1 MGTLQDFIK
10 DKKIGQQIT
19 SMTRMEALAIIQDV
33 HKLINSDGGV
43 LDLEDAWASG
53 DKRKMLRARQTFCL
67 FNMLTRM
74 TDPELDMF
82 SIGIKMKRV
91 SRLIFRVGT
100 PAEDGATRIECRFIR
115 KRMT

>member
-1 MGTLQDFIK
+1 MGTLQEFVTS
-10 DKKIGQQIT
+10 KKVGQQVT
-19 SMTRMEALAIIQDV
+19 SMTRLEALSIIQDV

-43 LDLEDAWASG
+43 LDLEDAWVSG

-74 TDPELDMF
+74 TESELDKF
-82 SIGIKMKRV
+82 ATGIKMKRV
-91 SRLIFRVGT
+91 SRLIFRIGA

-115 KRMT
+115 KRMS